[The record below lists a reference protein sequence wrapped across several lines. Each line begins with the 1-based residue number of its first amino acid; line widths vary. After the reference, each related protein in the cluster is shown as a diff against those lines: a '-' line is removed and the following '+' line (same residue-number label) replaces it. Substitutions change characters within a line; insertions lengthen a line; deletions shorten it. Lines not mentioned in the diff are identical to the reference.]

1 MQNPKKSKT
10 TQFIVVILL
19 ALTVYFFMKYPLFF
33 IAGLVAI
40 LAVLVLLYFKAPK
53 FHAWVNGKF
62 QRKPKIK
69 TTQDLQKAFADWWD
83 KATPEQRKEAELRKW
98 YVENGFAGG
107 KMTASIRQDNGIKS
121 VTAAAY
127 LCNGCG
133 GVLQPVAN
141 WPKFMA
147 CEKCKT
153 VQQKIN

>member
-1 MQNPKKSKT
+1 MTTQKKSNP
-10 TQFIVVILL
+10 TQIIGIVLV

-62 QRKPKIK
+62 QRKSKKP
-69 TTQDLQKAFADWWD
+69 DGM
-83 KATPEQRKEAELRKW
+83 P
-98 YVENGFAGG
+98 
-107 KMTASIRQDNGIKS
+107 MASIRQNNGIKS
-121 VTAAAY
+121 NTAAAY

-133 GVLQPVAN
+133 GVLQPTN

-147 CEKCKT
+147 CEKCHK
-153 VQQKIN
+153 VQQRI

>member
-1 MQNPKKSKT
+1 
-10 TQFIVVILL
+10 
-19 ALTVYFFMKYPLFF
+19 MKYPLFF

-62 QRKPKIK
+62 HKVKKPE
-69 TTQDLQKAFADWWD
+69 T
-83 KATPEQRKEAELRKW
+83 
-98 YVENGFAGG
+98 
-107 KMTASIRQDNGIKS
+107 TASTGQDKINKLAKLFVHQPTSGEIYKPING
-121 VTAAAY
+121 TAAAY

-133 GVLQPVAN
+133 GVLQPTN

-147 CEKCKT
+147 CEKCHK